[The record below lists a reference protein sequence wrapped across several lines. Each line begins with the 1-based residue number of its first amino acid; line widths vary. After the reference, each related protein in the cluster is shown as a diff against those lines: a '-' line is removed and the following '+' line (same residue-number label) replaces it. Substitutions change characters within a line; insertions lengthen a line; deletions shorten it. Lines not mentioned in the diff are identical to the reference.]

1 MQVIQQIAGQTN
13 LLALNA
19 AIEAARAGDLGRGF
33 AVVADE
39 VRKLAEITRKNAADI
54 GVDIDLLS
62 SEIQRV
68 AQQIEDQ
75 STGVGAL
82 RQMLNTLKDS
92 SQATEGTARRT
103 KAIADTLNGL
113 TQG

>member
-1 MQVIQQIAGQTN
+1 VRWPD

-39 VRKLAEITRKNAADI
+39 VRKLAEITRKNAAEI

-75 STGVGAL
+75 STGVSAL
-82 RQMLNTLKDS
+82 REMLDTLEHS
-92 SQATEGTARRT
+92 NQATGGTARRT
-103 KAIADTLNGL
+103 KAIADTLTGL
-113 TQG
+113 THARP